1 VICPQCSNGFLA
13 PSLPV
18 PLVLKYRGFSK
29 QVAAQEFLECTNC
42 RYESAEPI
50 SSVDVDAETA
60 KFRREVNM
68 KLSVGEI

>member
-1 VICPQCSNGFLA
+1 MVCPQCSNGFLA

-29 QVAAQEFLECTNC
+29 QVATQEFLECSNC
-42 RYESAEPI
+42 LYGGAEPI

-60 KFRREVNM
+60 KFRREVNT